1 MTRSPIELSVDS
13 SKVNKKACIK
23 ENVLYIFTFKPL
35 IMLESLLQEKGLKKY
50 VTHMCHFTFEIYH
63 LTKIMDV
70 SFYKPYLK
78 AQLGF
83 KTGIKYTGQFS

>member
-13 SKVNKKACIK
+13 SKVNKKTCIK

-35 IMLESLLQEKGLKKY
+35 MLESLLQEKGLKKY
-50 VTHMCHFTFEIYH
+50 VTHMYNFTFEIYH

-83 KTGIKYTGQFS
+83 KTGIKYTGQLS

>member
-35 IMLESLLQEKGLKKY
+35 MLESLLQEKGLKKY
-50 VTHMCHFTFEIYH
+50 VTHMYHFTFEIYH

>member
-35 IMLESLLQEKGLKKY
+35 MLESLLQEKGLKKY
-50 VTHMCHFTFEIYH
+50 VTLMCHFTFAIYH

-70 SFYKPYLK
+70 SFYTPYLK